1 MGSGHVGKSTTG
13 LRRLV
18 KKTWSYGRLVY
29 LYDLLRELVVRDIKM
44 RYKRSALGMAWS
56 LLDPLSHMLVF
67 TFLSRRVLS
76 LDIANYPAFVFIGT
90 LAWSWFTGTVVAA
103 TGAITGGR
111 ELVRRPGFPV
121 AILPVAMVTTNLIHF
136 LLALIIPVLF
146 FLVRGGR
153 LTGVILTLPLV
164 IMPQFLLILGLSYLA
179 ATFQVTFRD
188 TQHILGVL
196 FRLLYFLTP
205 IFYEASMVPPRYEAL
220 YRLNPVFHLI
230 VAYRVI
236 LMDGTLPDFRALLA
250 VGALSGALLWIGH
263 AVFKQAS
270 YRFVEEL

>member
-1 MGSGHVGKSTTG
+1 MTSPA
-13 LRRLV
+13 
-18 KKTWSYGRLVY
+18 GRLHY
-29 LYDLLRELVVRDIKM
+29 LYDLLRELVIRDIKM
-44 RYKRSALGMAWS
+44 RYKRSVLGMAWS

-76 LDIANYPAFVFIGT
+76 LEIPNYPAFVFIGT
-90 LAWSWFTGTVVAA
+90 LAWGWFTSTIIAA

-136 LLALIIPVLF
+136 LLALIVPLLF

-153 LTGVILTLPLV
+153 LTGTMLALPLV
-164 IMPQFLLILGLSYLA
+164 IAPQFTLILGLSYLA

-205 IFYEASMVPPRYEAL
+205 IFYEAGMIPARYAAL
-220 YRLNPVFHLI
+220 YRLNPMFYLI
-230 VAYRVI
+230 AAYRTI
-236 LMDGTLPDFRALLA
+236 LIEGAPPDFYALLA
-250 VGALSGALLWIGH
+250 IGAAGGALLWIGH